1 MAFSASS
8 GGGAK
13 CDMNVVPLIDVLLV
27 LLIIFM
33 VTAPVVSYQ
42 IQVDLPQPSRNL
54 DQPPKDPPKPIR
66 LRIDDSGQVFWDG
79 TPLPFAALSPTMQI
93 EAGRDPQPTLEL
105 ETSPEA
111 QYEVLAEVLA
121 TAKNAGLEKIGF
133 VETMQ

>member
-1 MAFSASS
+1 MAFSSNSS
-8 GGGAK
+8 GGAMA
-13 CDMNVVPLIDVLLV
+13 DINVTPLVDVMLV

-33 VTAPVVSYQ
+33 VTAPMLSYQ
-42 IQVDLPQPSRNL
+42 IQIDLPQPSRNL

-66 LRIDDSGQVFWDG
+66 LRIDNTGQVFWDG
-79 TPLPFAALSPTMQI
+79 SPLPMAALSPQMQV

-111 QYEVLAEVLA
+111 QYQVLAEVLA
-121 TAKNAGLEKIGF
+121 TAKNAGMEKIGF